1 MHFDSPP
8 FPFFFFLFH
17 SSYLS
22 VSLFPRWASQL
33 TWQKRKE
40 REERKERRKYD
51 RMKRR
56 KLGRSERRRG
66 MEEIKSKEREKRG
79 GSLRFPASHW
89 FTSCL
94 GAARKKEDWK
104 EERRERSEAARSR
117 EGGRMISA
125 VCMRDRRQTLLN
137 CPMTPYILFS
147 EHAPSFY
154 DSTLSLPLYHSLLSS
169 RYTDLEETDSRSLPF
184 RSRIP

>member
-1 MHFDSPP
+1 MAAN
-8 FPFFFFLFH
+8 L
-17 SSYLS
+17 
-22 VSLFPRWASQL
+22 VKKKKK
-33 TWQKRKE
+33 KREKSE
-40 REERKERRKYD
+40 MNGEKYD

-154 DSTLSLPLYHSLLSS
+154 DSTLSTTLPLSTLESL
-169 RYTDLEETDSRSLPF
+169 Y
-184 RSRIP
+184 RSRRNRLALPSLSFENSVRVVARILQL